1 MTNRTNQTNQTNWT
15 NKTNFITILLP
26 LLFLPLLLFSQNQPN
41 QIKVGETLYYDVTFG
56 SFLKGKSII
65 KFHGKTIYDSKELFY
80 ITYDTEFV
88 GNIYNLHADIYANDE
103 FFPVCIKT
111 KIRRP
116 GKLSE
121 GLELFYHDRKMAIFS
136 QIIEG
141 KEEVDTIFRKYP
153 IQDITTLPFYLSR
166 INFVLGDS
174 LKISLP
180 QSELKLRCEKIEE
193 IVVDEENNYSTFLI
207 KSEPKGF
214 KMWLNRGKKRVPIKV
229 YIEQS
234 RIKMLLR
241 KIKIDKS
248 IFEKHL
254 DDKESKEETIEEI
267 NGEEEKENK

>member
-1 MTNRTNQTNQTNWT
+1 MT
-15 NKTNFITILLP
+15 NKTNFITILIP
-26 LLFLPLLLFSQNQPN
+26 LLFLPLLLFSQNQSN
-41 QIKVGETLYYDVTFG
+41 QIRVGETLYYDVTFG
-56 SFLKGKSII
+56 RFLKGKSII
-65 KFHGKTIYDSKELFY
+65 KFHGKTTYDSKELFY
-80 ITYDTEFV
+80 ITYDTKFV

-193 IVVDEENNYSTFLI
+193 IEVDEENNYSTFLI

-214 KMWLNRGKKRVPIKV
+214 KMWLNRGKNRVPIKV

-234 RIKMLLR
+234 KIKMLLR
-241 KIKIDKS
+241 KIEIDKS
-248 IFEKHL
+248 ILEKHL
-254 DDKESKEETIEEI
+254 DEKETKEETIEEI
-267 NGEEEKENK
+267 NGEEEKENKEFGSGNEEEQN